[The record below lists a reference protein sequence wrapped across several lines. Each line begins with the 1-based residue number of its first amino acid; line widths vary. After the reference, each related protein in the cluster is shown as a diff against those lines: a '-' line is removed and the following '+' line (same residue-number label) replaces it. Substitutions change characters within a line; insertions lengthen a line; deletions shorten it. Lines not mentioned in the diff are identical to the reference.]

1 MALRKWFQ
9 KLWGNERLKPAKDM
23 RVLRTDT
30 TNTANILAR
39 ARDPEQVEKVT
50 IAIQQIEQVW
60 TEKENR
66 ELAKAMLIFDETYP
80 HLEKMADLEPL
91 SAEWL
96 AEWTKAMEV
105 ATKRA
110 DELMKEQEED

>member
-66 ELAKAMLIFDETYP
+66 ELAKA
-80 HLEKMADLEPL
+80 
-91 SAEWL
+91 S
-96 AEWTKAMEV
+96 
-105 ATKRA
+105 
-110 DELMKEQEED
+110 